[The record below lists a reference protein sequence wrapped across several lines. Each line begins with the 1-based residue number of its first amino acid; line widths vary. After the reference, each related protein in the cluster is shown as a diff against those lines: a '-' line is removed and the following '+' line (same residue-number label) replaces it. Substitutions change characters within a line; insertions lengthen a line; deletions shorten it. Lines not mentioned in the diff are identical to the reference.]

1 MAGLYF
7 EEFEVGQVFKHQ
19 PGRTVTEMD
28 NVMFTCLTMN
38 PQPLHLDEEFAKET
52 PFGQRLVNS
61 ILTLGIAVGLSVG
74 DTTLGT
80 TIGNLGFQKVEFPL
94 PVFHGDTLYIETE
107 ILEKRESKSRPDRG
121 IVYFEHRARN
131 QRQEVVAII
140 QRAGMMRKRPA
151 DMEPAGYD
159 SLP

>member
-52 PFGQRLVNS
+52 QFGQRLVNS

-80 TIGNLGFQKVEFPL
+80 TIGNLGFQKVDFPL
-94 PVFHGDTLYIETE
+94 PVFHGDTLYVETE
-107 ILEKRESKSRPDRG
+107 ILEKRESQSRSDRG

-151 DMEPAGYD
+151 NVEHI
-159 SLP
+159 

>member
-1 MAGLYF
+1 
-7 EEFEVGQVFKHQ
+7 
-19 PGRTVTEMD
+19 
-28 NVMFTCLTMN
+28 MN

-52 PFGQRLVNS
+52 QFGQRLVNS

-80 TIGNLGFQKVEFPL
+80 TIGNLGFQKVDFPL
-94 PVFHGDTLYIETE
+94 PVFHGDTLYVETE
-107 ILEKRESKSRPDRG
+107 ILEKRESQSRPDRG

-151 DMEPAGYD
+151 NVEHI
-159 SLP
+159 

>member
-7 EEFEVGQVFKHQ
+7 EEFEIGHVFKHQ

-28 NVMFTCLTMN
+28 NVMFTCMTMN

-52 PFGQRLVNS
+52 QFGQRLVNS

-107 ILEKRESKSRPDRG
+107 ILEKRESRSRPDRG
-121 IVYFEHRARN
+121 SVYFEHRATN

-140 QRAGMMRKRPA
+140 QRAGMMRKRPVQA
-151 DMEPAGYD
+151 EHLG
-159 SLP
+159 